1 MKARNT
7 SQNGWTF
14 YRVGNLMYFSHN
26 KTISGVAAN
35 TRYTNQGTVPS
46 GYRPV
51 KVYYSNGMRT
61 NSDVV
66 KGEFFLE
73 INTNGV
79 TGFIST
85 TNHPELQS
93 YTASGCYV
101 TEDTFPTADKI

>member
-7 SQNGWTF
+7 SQTGWTF
-14 YRVGNLMYFSHN
+14 YRVGNLVYFSHN

-35 TRYTNQGTVPS
+35 HRYINQGTAPS

-51 KVYYSNGMRT
+51 KIYYSNGMRT

-85 TNHPELQS
+85 ATHSELQS

-101 TEDTFPTADKI
+101 TEDSFPTSDKI